1 MRLQTSAKPLDLKIN
16 RNKNDAL
23 AEPAG
28 RMTKLVRLPYCK
40 GSAVQ
45 VQLA

>member
-23 AEPAG
+23 AEAA
-28 RMTKLVRLPYCK
+28 KLVRLPYRE